1 MLVLRG
7 LQRAVEHTP
16 VGRSSACSRVAE
28 SRGRF
33 DYQPKNRDMNPQTG
47 EIALMNTVSL
57 QNLLEAGTHFGHLT
71 RRWNPKMKRYIFM
84 ERNGIHIIDLK
95 KSLECLQL
103 AYDAMAQVVRS
114 GDKILFVGT
123 KKQAKD
129 IIKAEAERCHMYY
142 VNERWLGGMMT
153 NFSTIKKSIKR
164 LKNIEKLSADGT
176 YDKLTKKEI
185 LAYEHEREKLEK
197 VLGGIRDMMRLPGA
211 MFIVDTQKEAIAVS
225 EATKLGIPIFA
236 IVDTNSDPDAVNYP
250 IPGNDDA
257 FRSITVI
264 TRAMSDAVLEGL
276 SGMQPG
282 AAHKEAGEDEESPAP
297 RYAKKEA
304 EPEDEKEKE

>member
-1 MLVLRG
+1 M
-7 LQRAVEHTP
+7 T
-16 VGRSSACSRVAE
+16 
-28 SRGRF
+28 
-33 DYQPKNRDMNPQTG
+33 
-47 EIALMNTVSL
+47 TVTL

-71 RRWNPKMKRYIFM
+71 RRWNPKMKKYIFM

-103 AYDAMAQVVRS
+103 AYNALAEIVRS
-114 GDKILFVGT
+114 GDKVLFVGT

-142 VNERWLGGMMT
+142 VNERWLGGMLT

-164 LKNIEKLSADGT
+164 LKNIEKLSTDGT
-176 YDKLTKKEI
+176 YDKITKKEI

-197 VLGGIRDMMRLPGA
+197 VLGGIREMTRLPGA
-211 MFIVDTQKEAIAVS
+211 IFIVDTQKEAIAVS
-225 EATKLGIPIFA
+225 EARKLGIPIFA
-236 IVDTNSDPDAVNYP
+236 IVDTNSDPDLIDYP

-282 AAHKEAGEDEESPAP
+282 VEVQDIETEETAATQYAEMDLESQEEKHKE
-297 RYAKKEA
+297 
-304 EPEDEKEKE
+304 

>member
-1 MLVLRG
+1 M
-7 LQRAVEHTP
+7 T
-16 VGRSSACSRVAE
+16 
-28 SRGRF
+28 
-33 DYQPKNRDMNPQTG
+33 
-47 EIALMNTVSL
+47 TVSL

-103 AYDAMAQVVRS
+103 AYNAMVEIVRS

-164 LKNIEKLSADGT
+164 LKNIEKLSTDGT

-185 LAYEHEREKLEK
+185 LSYEHERDKLEK

-211 MFIVDTQKEAIAVS
+211 IFIVDTQKEAIAVS

-236 IVDTNSDPDAVNYP
+236 IVDTNSDPDAVDYP

-282 AAHKEAGEDEESPAP
+282 AEQAELEDEEGPAS
-297 RYAKKEA
+297 RYHEKEI
-304 EPEDEKEKE
+304 EPEEEEKEKE

>member
-1 MLVLRG
+1 M
-7 LQRAVEHTP
+7 T
-16 VGRSSACSRVAE
+16 
-28 SRGRF
+28 
-33 DYQPKNRDMNPQTG
+33 
-47 EIALMNTVSL
+47 TVSL

-103 AYDAMAQVVRS
+103 AYNAMVEVVRS

-164 LKNIEKLSADGT
+164 LKNIEKLSTDGT

-185 LAYEHEREKLEK
+185 LSYEHERDKLEK

-211 MFIVDTQKEAIAVS
+211 IFIVDTQKEAIAVS

-236 IVDTNSDPDAVNYP
+236 IVDTNSDPDAVDYP
-250 IPGNDDA
+250 VPGNDDA

-282 AAHKEAGEDEESPAP
+282 AEHAELEDEEGPAS
-297 RYAKKEA
+297 RYHEKEI
-304 EPEDEKEKE
+304 EPEEEEKEKE

>member
-1 MLVLRG
+1 M
-7 LQRAVEHTP
+7 EHTP
-16 VGRSSACSRVAE
+16 VGQMICPQPDGGPRISFDNQIQ
-28 SRGRF
+28 GRPGHKP
-33 DYQPKNRDMNPQTG
+33 QNRRFF
-47 EIALMNTVSL
+47 LMTTVSL

-103 AYDAMAQVVRS
+103 AYNALVKVVRS
-114 GDKILFVGT
+114 GDKVLFVGT

-142 VNERWLGGMMT
+142 VNERWLGGMLT

-164 LKNIEKLSADGT
+164 LKNIEKMSTDGT

-185 LAYEHEREKLEK
+185 LSYEHEREKLEK
-197 VLGGIRDMMRLPGA
+197 VLGGIRDMTRLPNA
-211 MFIVDTQKEAIAVS
+211 IFIVDTQKEAIAVA

-236 IVDTNSDPDAVNYP
+236 IADTNSDPDVVDYP

-276 SGMQPG
+276 SGLQPG
-282 AAHKEAGEDEESPAP
+282 ARREDAEEEESPAP
-297 RYAKKEA
+297 RYAEKDF
-304 EPEDEKEKE
+304 EPEKE

>member
-1 MLVLRG
+1 M
-7 LQRAVEHTP
+7 T
-16 VGRSSACSRVAE
+16 
-28 SRGRF
+28 
-33 DYQPKNRDMNPQTG
+33 
-47 EIALMNTVSL
+47 TVSL

-103 AYDAMAQVVRS
+103 AYNALAKVVRS
-114 GDKILFVGT
+114 GDKVLFVGT

-129 IIKAEAERCHMYY
+129 IIKSEAERCHMYY
-142 VNERWLGGMMT
+142 VNERWLGGMLT

-176 YDKLTKKEI
+176 YDKITKKEI
-185 LAYEHEREKLEK
+185 LSYEHEREKLEK
-197 VLGGIRDMMRLPGA
+197 VLGGIRDMTRLPNA
-211 MFIVDTQKEAIAVS
+211 IFIVDTQKEAIAVA

-236 IVDTNSDPDAVNYP
+236 IVDTNSDPDVVDYP

-276 SGMQPG
+276 SGLQPG
-282 AAHKEAGEDEESPAP
+282 AGRGEADEEESPAA
-297 RYAKKEA
+297 RYAEKDFAPEA
-304 EPEDEKEKE
+304 EKEPEKEE

>member
-1 MLVLRG
+1 
-7 LQRAVEHTP
+7 
-16 VGRSSACSRVAE
+16 
-28 SRGRF
+28 
-33 DYQPKNRDMNPQTG
+33 MNPQTG